1 MKKMQI
7 ELIVLI
13 FPILVTSK
21 GLKISQIKLPSS
33 HHVKYMPAGYK
44 EDSDVTACPAPS
56 QSTSGSGQFF
66 YNAYPSCY
74 HCHEMKSLTL
84 FLTT

>member
-13 FPILVTSK
+13 LPILVTSK

-44 EDSDVTACPAPS
+44 EETDVTVCPAPS
-56 QSTSGSGQFF
+56 QSSSGSGQFLF
-66 YNAYPSCY
+66 SYNRRS
-74 HCHEMKSLTL
+74 KRDS
-84 FLTT
+84 